1 MEKSKKKEGLS
12 RLFEIAGQ
20 KKGLL
25 VLAGVLSAGSAA
37 CILVP
42 YWAVY
47 EILKELL
54 SHGVNP
60 AASDGA
66 EMMRWGWIAFGGLIG
81 GLVLLY
87 ASLMSSHVAAFRILY
102 GLRVRLSEHIGRLPL
117 GYLNN
122 TSTGA
127 IKKTM
132 DQNIEKIEGFIAHT
146 IPDLVNVVA
155 TVAVMLVIF
164 FSLDVWLTV
173 ACLAVVV
180 LSIFLQFSN
189 FMGKKAREFMGI
201 YYDAQEKMS
210 ASSVQY
216 VRGLSL
222 IHISE
227 PTRP

>member
-1 MEKSKKKEGLS
+1 MKKSKKKEGLS

-20 KKGLL
+20 RKGLL
-25 VLAGVLSAGSAA
+25 VLAGLLSAGSAV
-37 CILVP
+37 CMLVP

-54 SHGVNP
+54 THGGNP

-66 EMMRWGWIAFGGLIG
+66 GMIRWGWIALGGLFG

-87 ASLMSSHVAAFRILY
+87 AALMSSHVAAFRILY

-117 GYLNN
+117 GYLNS

-132 DQNIEKIEGFIAHT
+132 DQNIEKIEGFIAHA
-146 IPDLVNVVA
+146 IPDLVNVMA
-155 TVAVMLVIF
+155 TVVVMLVIF

-173 ACLAVVV
+173 ICLAVVAIS
-180 LSIFLQFSN
+180 LFLQFSN
-189 FMGKKAREFMGI
+189 FMGKKGE
-201 YYDAQEKMS
+201 
-210 ASSVQY
+210 SVH
-216 VRGLSL
+216 GHLL
-222 IHISE
+222 
-227 PTRP
+227 

>member
-1 MEKSKKKEGLS
+1 MVVVFPQLVPVRFQFFQLPASLSLCEGV
-12 RLFEIAGQ
+12 LFDTPS
-20 KKGLL
+20 
-25 VLAGVLSAGSAA
+25 LSAGRAV
-37 CILVP
+37 CMLVP

-60 AASDGA
+60 ATSDGTY
-66 EMMRWGWIAFGGLIG
+66 MMRWGWIAFGGLVG

-87 ASLMSSHVAAFRILY
+87 AALMSSHVAAFCILY
-102 GLRVRLSEHIGRLPL
+102 GLCVRLSEHIGKLPL

-155 TVAVMLVIF
+155 TVAVILFLNLIF
-164 FSLDVWLTV
+164 GF
-173 ACLAVVV
+173 C
-180 LSIFLQFSN
+180 
-189 FMGKKAREFMGI
+189 GI
-201 YYDAQEKMS
+201 
-210 ASSVQY
+210 
-216 VRGLSL
+216 
-222 IHISE
+222 
-227 PTRP
+227 